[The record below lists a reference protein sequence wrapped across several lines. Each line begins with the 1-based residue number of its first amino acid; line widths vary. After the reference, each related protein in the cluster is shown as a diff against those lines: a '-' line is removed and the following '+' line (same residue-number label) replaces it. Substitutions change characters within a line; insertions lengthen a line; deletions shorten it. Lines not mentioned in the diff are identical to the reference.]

1 MFVLLA
7 LLLSVLLW
15 QILNDFKPVLEPS
28 LDVGSKLTSEAKVF
42 PPEDTLK
49 KNVLEKGPEMM
60 EDPQGET
67 SGVHLEKSQ
76 RTSGA
81 GLRIWQTMHLQ
92 VSWDLRSSSLGMSSH
107 GMASG

>member
-1 MFVLLA
+1 MILSLYLSHLL
-7 LLLSVLLW
+7 
-15 QILNDFKPVLEPS
+15 K
-28 LDVGSKLTSEAKVF
+28 VGSKLTSEAKAF
-42 PPEDTLK
+42 PPEETLK

-81 GLRIWQTMHLQ
+81 GLRIWQTVHLQ
-92 VSWDLRSSSLGMSSH
+92 VSW
-107 GMASG
+107 APAAQV